1 MIAILQQLTD
11 QLLSTPSLS
20 LEITKQIRISD
31 IRLVGGII
39 IAVIEYLLQM
49 IDKFLIASHQFG
61 QSLDIVRNIK
71 RIIPCVAF
79 MESGTRLEVLA
90 LFRIERRVESAVR
103 QDRTQR
109 SELLAIIMFV
119 T

>member
-1 MIAILQQLTD
+1 MRKGATTPGEFN
-11 QLLSTPSLS
+11 LLRPDANDYFSKGYVPLREQYDNSVS
-20 LEITKQIRISD
+20 HALE
-31 IRLVGGII
+31 
-39 IAVIEYLLQM
+39 YY
-49 IDKFLIASHQFG
+49 IASHQFG

-71 RIIPCVAF
+71 RIIPCVAL
-79 MESGTRLEVLA
+79 METGTRLEVLA
-90 LFRIERRVESAVR
+90 LFRIERRVEGAVR